1 MSAIELLSL
10 TEEQQKA
17 VEVGPGAYLLVAPP
31 GSGKT
36 EVLVRR
42 VIRLLDDSAGQT
54 FRVLALTFTTKAAE
68 GLRSRAMSALGDEG
82 WRLWT
87 GTFHAFALDVLQHYG
102 EPVGVSANVS
112 VLAAPDERL
121 DVLNRALESEGYLSV
136 GQVLDAAVGR
146 ELLDVIDAQ
155 RMQLIAPTDASNELI
170 GPPSIPLSRLHRSY
184 EEMLVRLNAIDFP
197 AMLERCHRLLV
208 ENSWT
213 LNVVRR
219 TYRYFL
225 VDEAQDMSP
234 PQFAILRLIANAP
247 KGNAFLVADR
257 NQAIYGFA
265 GADSRLV
272 DEYVAAFNA
281 QQLSL
286 SSNFR
291 SATRIVAAANALAKH
306 LANGANSAPMTS
318 VAKAVGELS
327 GLAARDEGAEAG
339 LVADWVGRLVSGG
352 LAPEWGHPGEDLRV
366 VPEQICVLARTRFAL
381 EPIRARLET
390 AAVPSVLRTSEGGLF
405 DSDLAQ
411 ATYFLMRVCLNGE
424 DRPAVRKAAERL
436 EGLFPGAIT
445 ASSLG
450 DLLTHLASVRNGRL
464 QPLAEA
470 LQSIA
475 AGSASVADLVAAEA
489 SLDAPFEDANLDAGW
504 DADRV
509 AFSRLWRSF
518 EIRTREAERT
528 TNQFMQ
534 WLSMSQRGA
543 LDEPGVRLLTVHA
556 AKGLEFRA
564 VALVG
569 LNEGTFPYYKALS
582 SHAAVNEERRSVYV
596 AITRAARVLFV
607 TRPMFRDTRYGPRAQ
622 EPSRFIEEMGLTMG
636 TPG

>member
-10 TEEQQKA
+10 TEEQRRA

-42 VIRLLDDSAGQT
+42 VIRLLEDSAGQT

-68 GLRSRAMSALGDEG
+68 GLRSRAMNALGDEG

-121 DVLNRALESEGYLSV
+121 DALNRALESEGYLSV

-155 RMQLIAPTDASNELI
+155 RMKLIPPTDASDELI
-170 GPPSIPLSRLHRSY
+170 GPPSIPLSRLYGSY
-184 EEMLVRLNAIDFP
+184 DEMLVQLNAIDFP
-197 AMLERCHRLLV
+197 AMLERCYRLLV

-213 LNVVRR
+213 LNMVRR

-234 PQFAILRLIANAP
+234 PQFAMLRLIAEAP
-247 KGNAFLVADR
+247 NGNVFLVADR

-272 DEYVAAFNA
+272 DDYVAAFNA
-281 QQLSL
+281 HQLPL

-291 SATRIVAAANALAKH
+291 SATRIVAAANALANY
-306 LANGANSAPMTS
+306 LANGAKSAPMTS
-318 VAKAVGELS
+318 VTKAVGELS
-327 GLAARDEGAEAG
+327 GLAARDESAEADV
-339 LVADWVGRLVSGG
+339 VADWVGGLLSSG
-352 LAPEWGHPGEDLRV
+352 LAAEWGHPGEDLRV
-366 VPEQICVLARTRFAL
+366 VPEQICVLARTRYAL

-411 ATYFLMRVCLNGE
+411 ATYFLMRACLNRE
-424 DRPAVRKAAERL
+424 DRLAVSKAAGRL
-436 EGLFPGAIT
+436 EGLIPGANT
-445 ASSLG
+445 AASLA
-450 DLLTHLASVRNGRL
+450 DLLMQLASVRDGRL
-464 QPLAEA
+464 QPLADA
-470 LQSIA
+470 LQRLA
-475 AGSASVADLVAAEA
+475 AGSASIADLVAAEK
-489 SLDAPFEDANLDAGW
+489 
-504 DADRV
+504 R
-509 AFSRLWRSF
+509 
-518 EIRTREAERT
+518 
-528 TNQFMQ
+528 
-534 WLSMSQRGA
+534 RG
-543 LDEPGVRLLTVHA
+543 PPVNSCSGYPCHS
-556 AKGLEFRA
+556 
-564 VALVG
+564 VALS
-569 LNEGTFPYYKALS
+569 TS
-582 SHAAVNEERRSVYV
+582 
-596 AITRAARVLFV
+596 RVC
-607 TRPMFRDTRYGPRAQ
+607 GC
-622 EPSRFIEEMGLTMG
+622 
-636 TPG
+636 